1 MRKYIIFLILL
12 SIVKNRAIVPCV
24 TTMTDW
30 YKSGKCQNPDGT
42 YKTRY
47 QHICWTC
54 IEAPTLRLTW
64 DPPTH
69 GHLTGKICPMFKIS
83 YDWYVWAPD
92 SYPARPMYASRK
104 FADDRGFFDYETELQ
119 RFQRYGK
126 FKTNPCSSMSSAAG
140 DTSRFVS
147 CIYTLM
153 CQETHEA
160 DPKFTISPPPPASGT
175 VRVESPPGHSSR
187 HREKKVKAPPP
198 QASVKVRVGAPPG
211 HSSRHREK
219 KIKAPVRVGA
229 PPGHSSRH
237 REKKGKKA
245 PPHHSSALVDFDDM
259 LHYYIGGISDYLNNE
274 YTDYDG
280 YDLDDQFEEMLTD
293 VYMEGYKAGLNV
305 ERKWS

>member
-69 GHLTGKICPMFKIS
+69 GHLTGKICPMLHTRSSDFYIWDS
-83 YDWYVWAPD
+83 RGLRGT
-92 SYPARPMYASRK
+92 SYPPKPLYATRPSDAVTGYGPPK
-104 FADDRGFFDYETELQ
+104 TQLKHYEGI
-119 RFQRYGK
+119 FWSG
-126 FKTNPCSSMSSAAG
+126 NPCSIITSAAARRIPIRQFA
-140 DTSRFVS
+140 T
-147 CIYTLM
+147 CIYSLE
-153 CQETHEA
+153 CKLTHEA
-160 DPKFTISPPPPASGT
+160 EQRYLAAHPRLAPHPHLAS
-175 VRVESPPGHSSR
+175 RA
-187 HREKKVKAPPP
+187 KKEVKAPPLRVKAAP
-198 QASVKVRVGAPPG
+198 GKRREYAKPRRKPDPPPRAS
-211 HSSRHREK
+211 S
-219 KIKAPVRVGA
+219 
-229 PPGHSSRH
+229 
-237 REKKGKKA
+237 
-245 PPHHSSALVDFDDM
+245 DFDDM
-259 LHYYIGGISDYLNNE
+259 LHYYIGDISDYLNNE

-280 YDLDDQFEEMLTD
+280 YDLDDQFGEMLMD
-293 VYMEGYKAGLNV
+293 IYMEGYKAGLNV